1 MLLNSFILQI
11 PNLINLKTV
20 STLIRYSNTRTFE
33 KAAIGQDGYVVNE
46 KIRKVGRYVFLTQVN
61 L

>member
-11 PNLINLKTV
+11 PNLINLKTI

-33 KAAIGQDGYVVNE
+33 KAAVGSDGYVVNE
-46 KIRKVGRYVFLTQVN
+46 KIRKHGKV
-61 L
+61 